1 MRLINS
7 KVLRS
12 GYLLAVSVSFQATVV
27 FAQDIAPSPEPF
39 VSAAA
44 GAPTAPNSQA
54 VPPTAPAAPYSQQTA
69 PTVRAAPY
77 SQHAAPNDQA
87 PPYSQLMA
95 PNDQG
100 ASYSQQAS
108 PSAPASQFAQPSASA
123 GVEQAKPL
131 VLQGSA
137 IVHAEAMAPV
147 APQLQAG
154 VEFDEQAM
162 PKLQPNND
170 WYPIPAWYAGY
181 KHIETQTILQDYN
194 FATGQR
200 ISPNRTVVNRQDL
213 PIGFQ
218 IDRNGTIWEFKRAP
232 YSSTTDGGNT
242 LTTTIIRSRDPIQ
255 VTQSYVVI
263 RMVETSVV
271 VNKRN
276 RRILRSMQ
284 EEQINT
290 FTPAGQGTMNLQTS
304 IKSFGAD
311 GRPQVQETS
320 VRVVS
325 QIAPFQPINSYQ
337 GMDTRSMF
345 RDFMIAKGWGNLL
358 PDDLAPATV
367 DSTAQG
373 QAGYGQAGNGQAGY
387 GQAGNGQAGN
397 GQAGHGQAGNGQ
409 AGNGQAGNGQ
419 AGNGQAGYGQ
429 ARNGQG
435 GNGLVSDTVGSPP
448 PSSVDDTTISAP
460 GAPPVAPSR
469 VP

>member
-1 MRLINS
+1 MLRRGSKNLRLIHS
-7 KVLRS
+7 KNMQARF
-12 GYLLAVSVSFQATVV
+12 LLAFSVSFQTAVV

-39 VSAAA
+39 VSAPATAA
-44 GAPTAPNSQA
+44 STP
-54 VPPTAPAAPYSQQTA
+54 
-69 PTVRAAPY
+69 
-77 SQHAAPNDQA
+77 
-87 PPYSQLMA
+87 
-95 PNDQG
+95 
-100 ASYSQQAS
+100 YSQQAS
-108 PSAPASQFAQPSASA
+108 PNPLSAPCSQPVSPAAQYTQLPASKA
-123 GVEQAKPL
+123 GEQAKPL

-170 WYPIPAWYAGY
+170 WYPIPAWYAGF

-242 LTTTIIRSRDPIQ
+242 LTTTIIRSRDPVQ

-276 RRILRSMQ
+276 KRILRSMQ

-290 FTPAGQGTMNLQTS
+290 FTPSGQGTMNLQTS

-358 PDDLAPATV
+358 PDDLAPA
-367 DSTAQG
+367 DSA
-373 QAGYGQAGNGQAGY
+373 ARGQAGNGQAGY
-387 GQAGNGQAGN
+387 GQSGYSQAGN
-397 GQAGHGQAGNGQ
+397 GQEA
-409 AGNGQAGNGQ
+409 
-419 AGNGQAGYGQ
+419 
-429 ARNGQG
+429 
-435 GNGLVSDTVGSPP
+435 NGLVSDTVGSPP
-448 PSSVDDTTISAP
+448 PSAVDDTTISAP

-469 VP
+469 LFP